1 VSVRVKKVRCQNYID
16 KSPTSRCWNIATNVA
31 VIQHTMLNQQQ
42 RVWICDGCFKL
53 RFLNDKE
60 FSDQLLQVINLSKN
74 N

>member
-1 VSVRVKKVRCQNYID
+1 
-16 KSPTSRCWNIATNVA
+16 
-31 VIQHTMLNQQQ
+31 MLNQQQ

-74 N
+74 NENNIA